1 MGTSIKYFEKIL
13 LAIYLIILGLLISFD
28 RSAAGL
34 AIFNVRIGE
43 ILIVGFFSLFH
54 IIFTNTK

>member
-13 LAIYLIILGLLISFD
+13 LAIYLIILGLLVGFD

-34 AIFNVRIGE
+34 AIFNVE
-43 ILIVGFFSLFH
+43 LVKF
-54 IIFTNTK
+54 

>member
-43 ILIVGFFSLFH
+43 ILIVGFLIVCFILFLQ
-54 IIFTNTK
+54 I